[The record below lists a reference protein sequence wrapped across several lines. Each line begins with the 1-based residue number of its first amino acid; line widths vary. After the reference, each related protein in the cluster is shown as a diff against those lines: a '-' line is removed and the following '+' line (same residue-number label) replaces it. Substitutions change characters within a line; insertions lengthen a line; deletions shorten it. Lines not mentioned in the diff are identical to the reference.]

1 MRITAV
7 AAVALLMLTNAACG
21 DKNDPTALARVN
33 QVILSPADTTVE
45 HPATFRYRVTLL
57 DESGDPID
65 DGIDRPANFSAGNN
79 AVINVTD
86 GGFVTTENSG
96 NTEVIAQIGGTTG
109 TASLTIQN
117 ALP

>member
-1 MRITAV
+1 MRLSGC
-7 AAVALLMLTNAACG
+7 AAVTALLLTSACG

-57 DESGDPID
+57 DESGNPID
-65 DGIDRPANFSAGNN
+65 DGIDRPANFSAGND

-86 GGFVTTENSG
+86 GGFVTTETSG
-96 NTEVIAQIGGTTG
+96 FTQVIAQVGGSTG
-109 TASLTIQN
+109 TASLTVQN
-117 ALP
+117 FLP